1 MRSARNNDIT
11 IGMNFLYRNKVIT
24 LQQRVFKFMAS
35 LIFQVNIKE
44 ASAVKS
50 QNIRGLDKIYKQHA
64 TAEALIFLY
73 YSVL

>member
-1 MRSARNNDIT
+1 
-11 IGMNFLYRNKVIT
+11 
-24 LQQRVFKFMAS
+24 MAS